1 MVLLMDIELWMDN
14 AKEII
19 NQKVKIG
26 QRFELRSLFE
36 TVEWETLRKG
46 ERIQFG
52 KDFANA
58 VSEGRF
64 PNIERVERGA
74 NNHAQYIKVESL

>member
-1 MVLLMDIELWMDN
+1 MLDVELWMCK
-14 AKEII
+14 AKESIDL
-19 NQKVKIG
+19 KVKKG
-26 QRFELRSLFE
+26 QKFELRSLFE

-58 VSEGRF
+58 VSEGHF
-64 PNIERVERGA
+64 PSIRRVERGA
-74 NNHAQYIKVESL
+74 NNHTLYVKVS